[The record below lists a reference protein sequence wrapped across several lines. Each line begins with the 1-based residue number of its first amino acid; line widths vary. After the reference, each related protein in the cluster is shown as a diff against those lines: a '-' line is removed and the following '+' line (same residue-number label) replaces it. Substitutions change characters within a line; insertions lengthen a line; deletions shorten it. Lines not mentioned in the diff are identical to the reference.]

1 LVEDRTLQ
9 HVLANLSDLVTNE
22 HVQIEE
28 PKPFLVE
35 NANFEFIEF
44 EPINNYLTQG
54 SIIRIDVHVQYNND
68 VFVEFNCVPNCND
81 HTFSEKPIKCI
92 P

>member
-1 LVEDRTLQ
+1 MVEDRTLQ

-44 EPINNYLTQG
+44 EPINNYL
-54 SIIRIDVHVQYNND
+54 RIDVHVQYNND
-68 VFVEFNCVPNCND
+68 VFVEFNYVPNCND